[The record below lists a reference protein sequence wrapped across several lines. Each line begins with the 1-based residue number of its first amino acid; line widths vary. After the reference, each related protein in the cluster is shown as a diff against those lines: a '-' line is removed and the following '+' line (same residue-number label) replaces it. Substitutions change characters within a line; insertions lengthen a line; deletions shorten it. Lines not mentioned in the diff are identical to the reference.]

1 MIDPLQPAHQVAVI
15 TRLTLRE
22 AQRRRMLW
30 LGLGLGL
37 AFVALFATGYYFA
50 HADFQQQ
57 VERNASLIRQADL
70 FNSMFLSAGLY
81 VVNFLIVMITALTT
95 VGAVSAEIDS
105 DTIHAIAAK
114 PIRRWEIVLGK
125 WLGHTLMAVVYT
137 TLLAA
142 GVMLSVYAISGYAT
156 PSGGSV
162 LLILILESLA
172 VLSVTLLGSTL
183 LSTLANGVAVFM
195 LYGLAFVGGWVEQIG
210 AVLDS
215 QTAVDLGIASSLLMP
230 SEALW
235 RYAAGLMQRS
245 SSFNMPVSPFSVTSQ
260 PTPAAVV
267 YAGAYTLALLLGAM
281 WAFSRRDF

>member
-235 RYAAGLMQRS
+235 RYAAGLLQRS

>member
-260 PTPAAVV
+260 PTPATVV
-267 YAGAYTLALLLGAM
+267 YSGAYTLALLLGAM